1 MINPNISEEGRQ
13 ARSEKNDPRIDA
25 VVGFIKNRNWLAE
38 IDDARF
44 LASGEYNENYLISS
58 KNRYFVFR
66 INHGSQLNLNNQIE
80 YEFQVLQSVH
90 ESGVTP
96 KPHYFSLDAE
106 GLGQGVLLMDYI
118 GGRKF
123 EYARDSDL
131 AARVF
136 ARIHQLPT
144 SGYLIT
150 QRDPIKDIAHESAG
164 LLKKYDKH
172 PLRREAS
179 ILWRYHE
186 KIFEIADRNKNIFE
200 TENLCIVN
208 TEVNSGNF
216 IVRDTDAFLVDW
228 EKAVN
233 SYRYQDLGHFLV
245 PTTTLWK
252 SDFVF
257 ESNQKREFL
266 KQYLE
271 HFGSAGDLTELKE
284 KTELLERTIL
294 LRALAW
300 CYMAYFEYTMLDRA
314 LRDELTLAKIRSYL
328 NEIERFLQM

>member
-136 ARIHQLPT
+136 ARIHHWILLDPDAATFDYGAHCPQRPSIEPDRAGNIATLHLFAGGDLGKAQLP
-144 SGYLIT
+144 G
-150 QRDPIKDIAHESAG
+150 G
-164 LLKKYDKH
+164 
-172 PLRREAS
+172 
-179 ILWRYHE
+179 
-186 KIFEIADRNKNIFE
+186 DRCN
-200 TENLCIVN
+200 
-208 TEVNSGNF
+208 
-216 IVRDTDAFLVDW
+216 
-228 EKAVN
+228 
-233 SYRYQDLGHFLV
+233 
-245 PTTTLWK
+245 
-252 SDFVF
+252 
-257 ESNQKREFL
+257 
-266 KQYLE
+266 
-271 HFGSAGDLTELKE
+271 
-284 KTELLERTIL
+284 
-294 LRALAW
+294 
-300 CYMAYFEYTMLDRA
+300 
-314 LRDELTLAKIRSYL
+314 
-328 NEIERFLQM
+328 